1 MRKMGIKSLEGNASL
16 TNLLG
21 KGMLSKL
28 NVEKDSRMH
37 TVLRRVYRSPGK
49 FKKIQRSYSAF
60 GEDQVLAKYL
70 PELDGSYIDV
80 GAAGPIKGS
89 NTFLFYERGWRGITV
104 EPISELIRQH
114 KKFRPADTQIQ
125 ACASNQS
132 GAEIVFYQYVADDF
146 STNSTERVADLEK
159 VGIFPQREYKVSNIL
174 LSELG
179 CKGDP
184 LMPTLLNVDVEGGEL
199 SVLVGNNW
207 ELYTPRVIAIEE
219 WSSPIYKK
227 TSVRIF
233 LEELN
238 FSLVSRCF
246 LTSIYVHQSYLETVA
261 VNGNQEFGWFES

>member
-1 MRKMGIKSLEGNASL
+1 MGIKTLEGNASF

-21 KGMLSKL
+21 KAMLSKL
-28 NVEKDSRMH
+28 NFEKDARIYIL
-37 TVLRRVYRSPGK
+37 LRRVYRSPGK

-70 PELDGSYIDV
+70 PELNGSYTDV

-89 NTFLFYERGWRGITV
+89 NTYLFYERGWRGITV
-104 EPISELIRQH
+104 EPISALIMQH

-125 ACASNQS
+125 AYVSNQP
-132 GAEIVFYQYVADDF
+132 GGEIVFYQYVADDF
-146 STNSTERVADLEK
+146 STNSRERVADLEK
-159 VGIFPQREYKVSNIL
+159 VGIFPQLAHKVPNIL
-174 LSELG
+174 LSELAY
-179 CKGDP
+179 KANP
-184 LMPTLLNVDVEGGEL
+184 LMPTLLNVDVEGAEL
-199 SVLVGNNW
+199 SVLMSNNW
-207 ELYTPRVIAIEE
+207 DLYTPRVIAIEE

-246 LTSIYVHQSYLETVA
+246 LTSIYVHQSYLETLA
-261 VNGNQEFGWFES
+261 VNGNQEFGWFKS